1 MCYDICIIIHKNSA
15 AVEILCVKNPN
26 VSVFSHRVEPLF
38 MPSNADQ
45 LKQKKNK
52 KKKPKM
58 AIARQPSCFVKIL
71 MQKYTK
77 TLKNNTKIYSNNG
90 YYDFVACNINGVTY
104 VTCENIKIVLN
115 QINLKMQITI
125 LCFIDK
131 T

>member
-1 MCYDICIIIHKNSA
+1 MLLTNKSRK
-15 AVEILCVKNPN
+15 KNP
-26 VSVFSHRVEPLF
+26 
-38 MPSNADQ
+38 
-45 LKQKKNK
+45 KNGY
-52 KKKPKM
+52 
-58 AIARQPSCFVKIL
+58 IARHPSCFVKIL

-115 QINLKMQITI
+115 QINLKMQIST

>member
-1 MCYDICIIIHKNSA
+1 MNLY
-15 AVEILCVKNPN
+15 LCLQK
-26 VSVFSHRVEPLF
+26 HA
-38 MPSNADQ
+38 ADQ
-45 LKQKKNK
+45 QKQKKK
-52 KKKPKM
+52 HQKM
-58 AIARQPSCFVKIL
+58 AIARHPSCFVKIL

-77 TLKNNTKIYSNNG
+77 TLKNSTKIYSNNE

-115 QINLKMQITI
+115 QINLKMQISI

>member
-1 MCYDICIIIHKNSA
+1 
-15 AVEILCVKNPN
+15 
-26 VSVFSHRVEPLF
+26 
-38 MPSNADQ
+38 
-45 LKQKKNK
+45 
-52 KKKPKM
+52 
-58 AIARQPSCFVKIL
+58 

-77 TLKNNTKIYSNNG
+77 TLKNNTKIYSNNHYG

-115 QINLKMQITI
+115 QINLKMQISI

>member
-1 MCYDICIIIHKNSA
+1 MCYDICIIIHKKKLA

-26 VSVFSHRVEPLF
+26 VSVFSDRVEPLF
-38 MPSNADQ
+38 KPSKNMM
-45 LKQKKNK
+45 LTNKSRKKT
-52 KKKPKM
+52 PKM
-58 AIARQPSCFVKIL
+58 AIARHPSCFVKIL

-115 QINLKMQITI
+115 QINLKMQISI

>member
-1 MCYDICIIIHKNSA
+1 
-15 AVEILCVKNPN
+15 
-26 VSVFSHRVEPLF
+26 
-38 MPSNADQ
+38 MPSKKHAADQ
-45 LKQKKNK
+45 QKQKKT
-52 KKKPKM
+52 PKM
-58 AIARQPSCFVKIL
+58 AIGRHPSCFVKIL

-115 QINLKMQITI
+115 QINLKMQISI
-125 LCFIDK
+125 LYFIDK

>member
-1 MCYDICIIIHKNSA
+1 MCYDICIIIHKKISSCWNF
-15 AVEILCVKNPN
+15 VKNPN
-26 VSVFSHRVEPLF
+26 VSVFSDRVEPLF
-38 MPSNADQ
+38 MPSKNM
-45 LKQKKNK
+45 LLTNKSRKKHQI
-52 KKKPKM
+52 M
-58 AIARQPSCFVKIL
+58 AIARHPSCFVKIL

-77 TLKNNTKIYSNNG
+77 TLKNNTKIYSNDG

-115 QINLKMQITI
+115 QINLKMQISI

>member
-1 MCYDICIIIHKNSA
+1 
-15 AVEILCVKNPN
+15 
-26 VSVFSHRVEPLF
+26 
-38 MPSNADQ
+38 
-45 LKQKKNK
+45 
-52 KKKPKM
+52 M
-58 AIARQPSCFVKIL
+58 AIARHPSCFVKIL

-104 VTCENIKIVLN
+104 VTCENIKIILN
-115 QINLKMQITI
+115 QINLKMQTTI

>member
-1 MCYDICIIIHKNSA
+1 M
-15 AVEILCVKNPN
+15 CVKNPN
-26 VSVFSHRVEPLF
+26 VSVFSDQVEPLF
-38 MPSNADQ
+38 MPS
-45 LKQKKNK
+45 KNMLLTNK
-52 KKKPKM
+52 SRKNTPKI
-58 AIARQPSCFVKIL
+58 AIARHPSCFVKIL

-131 T
+131 TYVAVQLMYSNPKYVNL